1 MLGCGDDLGPRVP
14 AAIAVAPGA
23 PRVLVAGT
31 LQLEATVV
39 DASGREIAGHTVTF
53 ESSDTTVLKVDGS
66 GLLTSRGTTGT
77 SLITLASGDLTA
89 IVEARVVLPPSSIV
103 VSPRSLELDTE
114 EQQGLSFTVTET
126 NGVPLPGAEVTF
138 ENSDPSI
145 LRLES
150 PDWAGNVLFVTGLA
164 PGSATVTLT
173 SGELTVEVAVTVG
186 RFPSSVAIT
195 PADLVLSPGGSQQVT
210 AALLDRTGEALEAP
224 SPFTW
229 SSSDQA
235 VVTVS
240 PSGVVASVGSEG
252 WALITATVD
261 TFTATLRV
269 FVGTPPAGEMLAR
282 VELPWAA
289 GLALTADGQYFVGGN
304 DVFARGALP
313 DFALPVQV
321 PVGDAQVTDILVNAD
336 ATRAYL
342 VLGSFG
348 SAVIVMDLTTNAEVD
363 RIPVNLG
370 SAWAVAL
377 SADGSVLT
385 VGTFNGYERIDLTTK
400 RSLGGTAPGYVSK
413 LTHHPSKPLLYASG
427 EAGVLELDDKSG
439 EVVRRFR
446 GRVNGHVL
454 SPDGKRLYTIG
465 TGGGGIGV
473 WNLETGAQEPSVG
486 SVWGTDLTISPDG
499 RFLYVIYGS
508 SHIVGNSRL
517 YIVDPASGTELREV
531 VTGGLAIRI
540 AMSADGIA
548 VISNEGAV
556 AGELGWV
563 DFVR

>member
-1 MLGCGDDLGPRVP
+1 MLDCGDDLGPRVP

-53 ESSDTTVLKVDGS
+53 ESSDTTVLTVDGS

>member
-39 DASGREIAGHTVTF
+39 DASGWEIAGHTVTF
-53 ESSDTTVLKVDGS
+53 ESSDTTVLTVDGS

>member
-53 ESSDTTVLKVDGS
+53 ESSDTTVLTVDGS

-150 PDWAGNVLFVTGLA
+150 PDWAGNVLSVTGLA
-164 PGSATVTLT
+164 PASATVTHT
-173 SGELTVEVAVTVG
+173 RGELPVEVAVTVG

-413 LTHHPSKPLLYASG
+413 LTHHASKPLLYASG

>member
-53 ESSDTTVLKVDGS
+53 ESSDTTVLTVDGS